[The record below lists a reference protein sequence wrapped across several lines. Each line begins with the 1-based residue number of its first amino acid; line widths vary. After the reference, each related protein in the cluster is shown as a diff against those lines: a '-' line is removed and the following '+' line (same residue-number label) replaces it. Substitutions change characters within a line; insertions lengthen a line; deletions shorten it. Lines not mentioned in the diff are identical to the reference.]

1 MADIVVIEDS
11 YEIAR
16 LIQLALGARGHK
28 VITYHDGL
36 DGLEGVLAR
45 PPQLVIS
52 DVNLPGMNGFEV
64 AKQLRERLVGRQ
76 MGIMMLTSRTDLDS
90 RVEGLSNADDY
101 LGKPFELRE
110 LGARVDALL
119 RRYPVPTTVTQETR
133 PSSAGISGNLEQI
146 GGAMAAL
153 QMVSVTQSAGGLVFG
168 ERGTVYLLEGK
179 VVHATRP
186 SQSGKS
192 GESGTAAAYHLLA
205 LDEGSFE
212 FNPGLRP
219 EQESMNADPMMLML
233 EVSRVK
239 DEAQQLKA
247 RQFEARQFEVDIT
260 ADADSSLEI
269 ATDDEGILLFED
281 VLETIDLDAEG
292 VIVVPSIVAAKTL
305 LEGSTLRVE
314 ERQEI
319 SSGTICLIFE
329 GKGLRLAVMDVT
341 LMDYNLSGF

>member
-28 VITYHDGL
+28 VTTYHDGL

-64 AKQLRERLVGRQ
+64 AKQLRERLAGRP

-119 RRYPVPTTVTQETR
+119 RRYTFPTTLSQEIRLPT
-133 PSSAGISGNLEQI
+133 SGISGNLEHI

-153 QMVSVTQSAGGLVFG
+153 QMVSITQNAGGLTFG

-179 VVHATRP
+179 VVHAQRP
-186 SQSGKS
+186 H
-192 GESGTAAAYHLLA
+192 ESGTSAAYSLLA

-212 FNPGLRP
+212 FDPGLRP
-219 EQESMNADPMMLML
+219 EFESMNADPMMLML
-233 EVSRVK
+233 DVSRVK
-239 DEAQQLKA
+239 DEARQKA
-247 RQFEARQFEVDIT
+247 E
-260 ADADSSLEI
+260 SSVELALE
-269 ATDDEGILLFED
+269 DDNDLMIFED
-281 VLETIDLDAEG
+281 ILEPIDLSAEG
-292 VIVVPSIVAAKTL
+292 VIVVPSIMAAKTL
-305 LEGSTLRVE
+305 LEGATLRVE
-314 ERQEI
+314 ERQDE
-319 SSGTICLIFE
+319 SSGTLCLVFE
-329 GKGLRLAVMDVT
+329 GKGLRLAVLNVT
-341 LMDYNLSGF
+341 LLDYNLSW

>member
-28 VITYHDGL
+28 VTTYHDGL

-119 RRYPVPTTVTQETR
+119 RRYPATTTLSQEIR
-133 PSSAGISGNLEQI
+133 PSSAGISGNLEHI

-153 QMVSVTQSAGGLVFG
+153 QMVSVTQNAGGLVFG
-168 ERGTVYLLEGK
+168 DRGTVYLLEGK

-186 SQSGKS
+186 
-192 GESGTAAAYHLLA
+192 GESGTPAAYHLLA

-212 FNPGLRP
+212 FNPALRP
-219 EQESMNADPMMLML
+219 DQESMNADPMMLML

-239 DEAQQLKA
+239 DEAQQLDLSP
-247 RQFEARQFEVDIT
+247 QTDLT
-260 ADADSSLEI
+260 DSADSSVEI
-269 ATDDEGILLFED
+269 TTDDEDGILLFED
-281 VLETIDLDAEG
+281 ILETIDLSAEG

-314 ERQEI
+314 ERQEV
-319 SSGTICLIFE
+319 SSGTVCLIFE
-329 GKGLRLAVMDVT
+329 GKGLRLAVMGVT
-341 LMDYNLSGF
+341 LIDYNLSEF

>member
-28 VITYHDGL
+28 VTTYHDGL
-36 DGLEGVLAR
+36 DGLEGVMAR

-64 AKQLRERLVGRQ
+64 AKQLRERLAGRP

-119 RRYPVPTTVTQETR
+119 RRYTVPTTLSQEIR
-133 PSSAGISGNLEQI
+133 PPTSGISGNLEHI

-153 QMVSVTQSAGGLVFG
+153 QMVSISQSAGGLTFG
-168 ERGTVYLLEGK
+168 DRGTVYLLEGK
-179 VVHATRP
+179 VVHAQRP
-186 SQSGKS
+186 SDFGPS
-192 GESGTAAAYHLLA
+192 AAYYLLA
-205 LDEGSFE
+205 LEEGSFE
-212 FNPGLRP
+212 FSPSLRP
-219 EQESMNADPMMLML
+219 ELETMNADPMMLML
-233 EVSRVK
+233 DVSRVK
-239 DEAQQLKA
+239 DEAKQKT
-247 RQFEARQFEVDIT
+247 E
-260 ADADSSLEI
+260 SSVEL
-269 ATDDEGILLFED
+269 APDDDDDLMIFED
-281 VLETIDLDAEG
+281 ILEPIDLIAEG
-292 VIVVPSIVAAKTL
+292 VIVVPSIIAAKTL

-314 ERQEI
+314 ERQDEG
-319 SSGTICLIFE
+319 SGTVCLVFE
-329 GKGLRLAVMDVT
+329 GKGLRLAVLNAT
-341 LMDYNLSGF
+341 LLDYNLS

>member
-28 VITYHDGL
+28 VTTYHDGL
-36 DGLEGVLAR
+36 DGLEGVIAR

-64 AKQLRERLVGRQ
+64 AKQLRERLAGRP

-119 RRYPVPTTVTQETR
+119 RRYPATTLSQEIR
-133 PSSAGISGNLEQI
+133 PSSAGISGNLEHI

-153 QMVSVTQSAGGLVFG
+153 QMVSVTQNAGGLVFG
-168 ERGTVYLLEGK
+168 DRGTVYLLEGK
-179 VVHATRP
+179 VVHAQRP
-186 SQSGKS
+186 
-192 GESGTAAAYHLLA
+192 GESGTPAAYHLLA
-205 LDEGSFE
+205 LDEGPFE
-212 FNPGLRP
+212 FNPSLRP
-219 EQESMNADPMMLML
+219 DQESMNADPMMLML

-239 DEAQQLKA
+239 DEAQQL
-247 RQFEARQFEVDIT
+247 EAQQLELS
-260 ADADSSLEI
+260 ALDSSVEI
-269 ATDDEGILLFED
+269 TTDDEDGILLFED
-281 VLETIDLDAEG
+281 VLETIDLSAEG
-292 VIVVPSIVAAKTL
+292 VIVVPSIGAAKTL

-314 ERQEI
+314 ERQEVG
-319 SSGTICLIFE
+319 SGTVCLIFE
-329 GKGLRLAVMDVT
+329 GKGLRLAVMGMT
-341 LMDYNLSGF
+341 LMDYNLSEF

>member
-28 VITYHDGL
+28 VTTYHDGL
-36 DGLEGVLAR
+36 DGLEGVVAR

-64 AKQLRERLVGRQ
+64 AKQLRERLAGRP

-119 RRYPVPTTVTQETR
+119 RRYPATTLSQEIR
-133 PSSAGISGNLEQI
+133 PSSAGVSGNLEHI

-153 QMVSVTQSAGGLVFG
+153 QMVSVTQNAGGLVFG
-168 ERGTVYLLEGK
+168 DRGTVYLLEGK
-179 VVHATRP
+179 VVHAQRP
-186 SQSGKS
+186 R
-192 GESGTAAAYHLLA
+192 ESGTPAAYHLLA
-205 LDEGSFE
+205 LDEGPFE
-212 FNPGLRP
+212 FNPSLRP
-219 EQESMNADPMMLML
+219 DQESMNADPMMLML

>member
-28 VITYHDGL
+28 VTTYHDGL

-64 AKQLRERLVGRQ
+64 AKQLRERLSGRP

-119 RRYPVPTTVTQETR
+119 RRYPVATTVTQETR
-133 PSSAGISGNLEQI
+133 PSSAGISGNLEHI

-153 QMVSVTQSAGGLVFG
+153 QMVSVTQNAGGLVFG
-168 ERGTVYLLEGK
+168 DRGTVYLLEGK
-179 VVHATRP
+179 VVHAQRP
-186 SQSGKS
+186 GQS
-192 GESGTAAAYHLLA
+192 GESGTPAAYHLLA

-212 FNPGLRP
+212 FNPSLRS
-219 EQESMNADPMMLML
+219 EQQSMNADPMMLML

-239 DEAQQLKA
+239 DEARELDVSPQT
-247 RQFEARQFEVDIT
+247 DSP
-260 ADADSSLEI
+260 DSSLEI
-269 ATDDEGILLFED
+269 ATDDEEGILLFED
-281 VLETIDLDAEG
+281 ILETIDLSAEG
-292 VIVVPSIVAAKTL
+292 VIVVPSIEAAKTL

-314 ERQEI
+314 ERQEVD
-319 SSGTICLIFE
+319 SGTVCLVFE
-329 GKGLRLAVMDVT
+329 GKGLRLAVMGMT
-341 LMDYNLSGF
+341 LMDYNLSEF

>member
-28 VITYHDGL
+28 VTTYHDGL

-119 RRYPVPTTVTQETR
+119 RRYPVATTVTQETR
-133 PSSAGISGNLEQI
+133 PSSAGISGNLEHI

-153 QMVSVTQSAGGLVFG
+153 QMVSVTQNAGGLVFG
-168 ERGTVYLLEGK
+168 DRGTVYLLEGK
-179 VVHATRP
+179 VVHAQRP
-186 SQSGKS
+186 N
-192 GESGTAAAYHLLA
+192 ESGTPAAYHLLA
-205 LDEGSFE
+205 LDEGPFE
-212 FNPGLRP
+212 FNPALRAD
-219 EQESMNADPMMLML
+219 QESMNADPMMLML

-239 DEAQQLKA
+239 DEAQQV
-247 RQFEARQFEVDIT
+247 EVDLKT
-260 ADADSSLEI
+260 EFADSSVEI
-269 ATDDEGILLFED
+269 TTDDDDGILLFED
-281 VLETIDLDAEG
+281 ILETIDLSAEG

-314 ERQEI
+314 ERQEV
-319 SSGTICLIFE
+319 SSGTVCLIFE
-329 GKGLRLAVMDVT
+329 GKGLRLAVMGVT
-341 LMDYNLSGF
+341 LMDYNLSEF